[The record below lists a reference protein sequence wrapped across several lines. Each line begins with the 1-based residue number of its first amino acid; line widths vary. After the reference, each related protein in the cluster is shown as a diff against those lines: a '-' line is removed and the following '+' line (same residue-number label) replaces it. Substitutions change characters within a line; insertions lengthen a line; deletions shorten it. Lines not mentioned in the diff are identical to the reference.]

1 MTLRASDLQSASDL
15 DSIRNSCDVFKQLLL
30 LPLILLPLPLSIT
43 RGSHIDLQL
52 ITYAVHFFVGA
63 LFCFVLESSQP
74 LPPFVSVCLIM
85 IGSPSNCEA
94 CLGAAHAAAL
104 RAVW

>member
-1 MTLRASDLQSASDL
+1 MEKNNFTL
-15 DSIRNSCDVFKQLLL
+15 FWKQLPL

-52 ITYAVHFFVGA
+52 ITHTVHFFVA
-63 LFCFVLESSQP
+63 LLCFALESSQP
-74 LPPFVSVCLIM
+74 LPPFASVCLIM

-94 CLGAAHAAAL
+94 FLGAAHAAAL